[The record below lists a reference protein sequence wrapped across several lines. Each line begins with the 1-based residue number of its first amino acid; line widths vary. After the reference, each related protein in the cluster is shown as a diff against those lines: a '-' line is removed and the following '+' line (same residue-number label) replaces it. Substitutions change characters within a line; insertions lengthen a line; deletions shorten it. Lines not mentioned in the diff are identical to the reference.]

1 MAIPKKK
8 FRELVFQLLYSQDF
22 FSIKTDDYSDFMMK
36 IIKTTEGN
44 VKKAHLYT
52 LKILEK
58 VEEIDE
64 MIEKTSSE
72 YRLERILK
80 VELNILRLG
89 IFEIFYDSEIPERV
103 AISEAIRL
111 CRKFGSRESAKF
123 VNAILDNLYKKSD
136 VST

>member
-8 FRELVFQLLYSQDF
+8 FRELVFQLLYSQNF
-22 FSIKTDDYSDFMMK
+22 LSIETDDYSDFMMK
-36 IIKTTEGN
+36 IIKTTKSN
-44 VKKAHLYT
+44 VKKAYSYT
-52 LKILEK
+52 LKVLEK
-58 VEEIDE
+58 LGEIDE
-64 MIEKTSSE
+64 KIERASSE

-89 IFEIFYDSEIPERV
+89 VFEIFFDSEIPGKV
-103 AISEAIRL
+103 AISEAVRL